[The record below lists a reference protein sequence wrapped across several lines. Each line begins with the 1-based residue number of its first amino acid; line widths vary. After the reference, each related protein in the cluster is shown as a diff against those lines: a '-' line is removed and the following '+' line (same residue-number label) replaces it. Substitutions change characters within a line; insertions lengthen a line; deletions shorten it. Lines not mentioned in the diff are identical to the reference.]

1 MRTFRT
7 APASLRVACLAAG
20 LLVGAPALATVG
32 WGGAPDPSLPP
43 APMAS
48 TAWLPMAFRCCPLSA
63 AGGIDLVT
71 WRLGDPQ
78 GRSWSDALQEAL
90 PRSVADVAPVPER
103 HYLLTI
109 PVVVFAGLLAGAL
122 RHTRRGR

>member
-1 MRTFRT
+1 MRTFHT
-7 APASLRVACLAAG
+7 PSVWLRVACLATG
-20 LLVGAPALATVG
+20 LLVGAPALASVN

-43 APMAS
+43 EPMAA
-48 TAWLPMAFRCCPLSA
+48 TAWLPEAFRCCPLSSA
-63 AGGIDLVT
+63 NGVELIS

-78 GRSWSDALQEAL
+78 GRSWSEALHEAL

-103 HYLLTI
+103 HYLMTI
-109 PVVVFAGLLAGAL
+109 PVVVLAGLLAGAL